1 MLGLR
6 FSKER
11 TKKLATGNNFIMW
24 NLVIVNP
31 AYRGLD
37 DQLKDNEMEGAMA
50 RMGEFHTEFWW
61 KNMKEGLKDLGAL
74 RRIILK
80 YIF

>member
-11 TKKLATGNNFIMW
+11 TKKLATGDNSIMW

-31 AYRGLD
+31 AYRDLD
-37 DQLKDNEMEGAMA
+37 DQLKDDEMGGAMA

-61 KNMKEGLKDLGAL
+61 KNMKEDLKDLGAG
-74 RRIILK
+74 RRKILK